1 MAEQLL
7 GAPEPSRRASR
18 WAHDWYSCG
27 GYQTVHVSHMERLT
41 GEGVVLRDTLTFREL
56 RDDERNELAK
66 VNVTGFVVAAGD
78 VIIKVNK

>member
-1 MAEQLL
+1 
-7 GAPEPSRRASR
+7 
-18 WAHDWYSCG
+18 
-27 GYQTVHVSHMERLT
+27 MERLT
-41 GEGVVLRDTLTFREL
+41 GEGVVLRDALTFREL